1 MRGKMRRMRN
11 LQVCLLIL
19 SHFFHI
25 LNEVFTDFIDD
36 DKEQHPVAYQGEKQ
50 PQNLSYLTWR
60 DLENDDLRG
69 DAFKTLLQGIY
80 RQAHTYSEGCR
91 YESSFSTGAGDSNN
105 FHNSHNFSRRP
116 SNEEYPLWKIS
127 CQVSNFGNLKKR

>member
-1 MRGKMRRMRN
+1 MRRMRN
-11 LQVCLLIL
+11 FQVCLLIL

-36 DKEQHPVAYQGEKQ
+36 DEERCPVAYQGEKQ
-50 PQNLSYLTWR
+50 PQNLSYLMWR
-60 DLENDDLRG
+60 DLKNDDPRE

-80 RQAHTYSEGCR
+80 RQVHTYSGGHQ
-91 YESSFSTGAGDSNN
+91 YGLSFSTGAGDSNN
-105 FHNSHNFSRRP
+105 FHDSHNFSRRP

-127 CQVSNFGNLKKR
+127 CQVSNFGNFKKR

>member
-19 SHFFHI
+19 FHFFHI

-36 DKEQHPVAYQGEKQ
+36 DEERCPVAYQGEKQ
-50 PQNLSYLTWR
+50 LQNLSCLMWR
-60 DLENDDLRG
+60 DFENDDLRG
-69 DAFKTLLQGIY
+69 DAFETLLQGIY
-80 RQAHTYSEGCR
+80 RQAHTYSGGRR
-91 YESSFSTGAGDSNN
+91 YRSSFSTGAGDS
-105 FHNSHNFSRRP
+105 HDSHNFCRRP
-116 SNEEYPLWKIS
+116 SDEEYPLWKIS